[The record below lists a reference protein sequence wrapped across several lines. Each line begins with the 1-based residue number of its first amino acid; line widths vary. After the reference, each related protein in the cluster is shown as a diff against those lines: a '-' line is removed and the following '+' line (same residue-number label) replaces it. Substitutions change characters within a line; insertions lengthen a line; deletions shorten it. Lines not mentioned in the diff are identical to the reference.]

1 MKETNG
7 QYIYTHSHIIQNYL
21 TLKCLILLTIKVLTY
36 KWHEA
41 LRFQRTFKK

>member
-21 TLKCLILLTIKVLTY
+21 TLKCLILLTIKEM
-36 KWHEA
+36 KINIQMA
-41 LRFQRTFKK
+41 